1 MFLCMPGP
9 VRRTDGAAPI
19 QAIQEV
25 TADVDATD
33 KKILKVIQES
43 FPLTETPFADVAG
56 PLGLAEAEVISRIAA
71 LKQAGVIRR
80 IGAVLD
86 ARSLGVATMLC
97 AARVDRE
104 RMEEAADAVSSFRQ
118 VTHNYERDGDYN
130 LWFTVWAWD
139 EDELDRTIRDI
150 EGKAGISVTRLPAVK
165 TYKIRAVFDPS

>member
-1 MFLCMPGP
+1 ML
-9 VRRTDGAAPI
+9 T
-19 QAIQEV
+19 
-25 TADVDATD
+25 VDATD
-33 KKILKVIQES
+33 KKILKVIQEG
-43 FPLTETPFADVAG
+43 FPLSDTPFADVAA

-104 RMEEAADAVSSFRQ
+104 RIEEAAAAVSSFRQ

-130 LWFTVWAWD
+130 LWFTVWARD
-139 EDELDRTIRDI
+139 EEELDRTIRDI
-150 EGKAGISVTRLPAVK
+150 EKKAGISVVRLPAVK

>member
-1 MFLCMPGP
+1 MFLRIQRP
-9 VRRTDGAAPI
+9 VRRADGAAPI

-33 KKILKVIQES
+33 KKILRVIQES

-71 LKQAGVIRR
+71 LKRAGVIRR

-97 AARVDRE
+97 AARVNRE
-104 RMEEAADAVSSFRQ
+104 RIEEAAAAVSSFRR

-130 LWFTVWAWD
+130 LWFTVWARD
-139 EDELDRTIRDI
+139 EEELDRTIRDI